1 MRDTAG
7 EGVSASKR
15 TNEFEIPINLQ
26 CLWSM
31 RAVIADML
39 TASRILLAMLL
50 AFAVAI
56 DSWPFATVIL
66 VIAWL
71 TDLLD
76 GRLARATS
84 EPTRLGDWDFRVDV
98 ALGVAILIGLMLS
111 GIASSWLVVAAVAT
125 LAGLTIMTGN
135 PAPSMLLLAFAYGW
149 FLWILLDRRPTFWW
163 LPFSSIVFL
172 LIVDW
177 RRFFS
182 VILPAFFRGLST
194 FSQSDNPDPTPVL
207 DRWA

>member
-1 MRDTAG
+1 
-7 EGVSASKR
+7 
-15 TNEFEIPINLQ
+15 
-26 CLWSM
+26 M
-31 RAVIADML
+31 RAVIADAL

-50 AFAVAI
+50 AIAIAMGSLPRAVL
-56 DSWPFATVIL
+56 IL

-76 GRLARATS
+76 GRLARAAD

-98 ALGVAILIGLMLS
+98 GLGVAILVGLMLD
-111 GIASSWLVVAAVAT
+111 GVASSWLVIAVIAV

-149 FLWILLDRRPTFWW
+149 FLWILLDRRPSLWW
-163 LPFSSIVFL
+163 LPFASIGVL
-172 LIVDW
+172 LMIDW
-177 RRFFS
+177 KRFFR

-194 FSQSDNPDPTPVL
+194 VSRSESPDPAPVL